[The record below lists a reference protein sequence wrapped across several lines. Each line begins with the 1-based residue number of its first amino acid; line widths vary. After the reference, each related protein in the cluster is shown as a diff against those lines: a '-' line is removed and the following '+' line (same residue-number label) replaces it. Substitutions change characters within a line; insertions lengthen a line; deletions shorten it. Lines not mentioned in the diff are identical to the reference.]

1 MLQQTQVAR
10 VVGPWERFLRAFP
23 TPTSCADSPLAEV
36 LRLWAGLGYHR
47 RAKSLHDAARIIRDE
62 FGGSVPSEVHQL
74 RSLPGVGEYTANAV
88 ASFAFGRRVAV
99 LDTNVGR
106 VLARAI
112 ANRSLSATQA
122 RDLAKE
128 LLGRASS
135 SAFNQAL
142 LDLGSQFCKSKPL
155 CASCPVA
162 RSCAWNRDGGEDPA
176 ICSAAVSRPQ
186 SRFPGSNRQLR
197 GDMLRQL
204 RDGPQSRS
212 TLLDRLGVPA
222 HERGE
227 EVLEGLVRDGLVTQ
241 RGRVVSLV
249 GD

>member
-1 MLQQTQVAR
+1 
-10 VVGPWERFLRAFP
+10 
-23 TPTSCADSPLAEV
+23 
-36 LRLWAGLGYHR
+36 
-47 RAKSLHDAARIIRDE
+47 
-62 FGGSVPSEVHQL
+62 
-74 RSLPGVGEYTANAV
+74 V

-112 ANRSLSATQA
+112 ANRSLSARQA

-128 LLGRASS
+128 LLGRAP
-135 SAFNQAL
+135 SAPFNQAL
-142 LDLGSQFCKSKPL
+142 LDLGSQFCRSKPL

-162 RSCAWNRDGGEDPA
+162 RLVLEPGRRCGPGRSQR
-176 ICSAAVSRPQ
+176 AVSRPQ

-204 RDGPQSRS
+204 RDGPRTKSK
-212 TLLDRLGVPA
+212 LLDRFSQDEV
-222 HERGE
+222 GE
-227 EVLEGLVRDGLVTQ
+227 SVLEGLVQDGLVTR

>member
-1 MLQQTQVAR
+1 
-10 VVGPWERFLRAFP
+10 
-23 TPTSCADSPLAEV
+23 
-36 LRLWAGLGYHR
+36 
-47 RAKSLHDAARIIRDE
+47 
-62 FGGSVPSEVHQL
+62 
-74 RSLPGVGEYTANAV
+74 V

-112 ANRSLSATQA
+112 ANRSLSARQA

-128 LLGRASS
+128 LLGRAP
-135 SAFNQAL
+135 SAPFNQAL
-142 LDLGSQFCKSKPL
+142 LDLGSQFCRSKPL

-162 RSCAWNRDGGEDPA
+162 RACTWNRDGGVDPA
-176 ICSAAVSRPQ
+176 VRSGAVSRPQ

-204 RDGPQSRS
+204 RDGPRTKSK
-212 TLLDRLGVPA
+212 LLDRFSQDEV
-222 HERGE
+222 GE
-227 EVLEGLVRDGLVTQ
+227 SVLEGLVQDGLVTR